1 MIMNE
6 KLKKI
11 SSKLSNRYKDSKS
24 LTSIYHKFLSDVQNN
39 QEYFSR
45 YDTRDY
51 VKMVIYIYSLMETG
65 GFEWGD
71 GMIKN
76 SWVGNYFEFG
86 EGDYAE
92 DECDNC
98 NGNGSIDCDVC
109 DGNGELECSTCS
121 GSGQVTCPAC
131 DGDAEDEEGDECS
144 ECRGNGEVDCDDCD
158 GGGRETCNNCGG
170 DSSETCS
177 ECNGNGVVESDELNY
192 YNTTFI
198 TWDKYLINR
207 LRNSMELNNPTGI
220 NDFTRY
226 IEEEKMFTLSI
237 EQDRGEFKTEVSPD
251 KVYCFTLNPLSETD
265 LFIRKNPEGLTTMD
279 KPHDYMY

>member
-11 SSKLSNRYKDSKS
+11 SSKLSSRYKNNKS

-45 YDTRDY
+45 YNTRDY
-51 VKMVIYIYSLMETG
+51 VKMVMYIYSLLETG

-76 SWVGNYFEFG
+76 SWVGNYFEFA

-92 DECDNC
+92 DECNNC
-98 NGNGSIDCDVC
+98 NGNGSVDCDVC

-177 ECNGNGVVESDELNY
+177 ECNGNGEVESDELNY
-192 YNTTFI
+192 HNTTFI
-198 TWDKYLINR
+198 TWDKNLINK
-207 LRNSMELNNPTGI
+207 LRNSMELNNPTGVE
-220 NDFTRY
+220 DFTLFVD
-226 IEEEKMFTLSI
+226 EEKMFMLSI
-237 EQDRGEFKTEVSPD
+237 ELDRGEFKTEVSPD
-251 KVYCFTLNPLSETD
+251 KIYCFTLNPLSETY
-265 LFIRKNPEGLTTMD
+265 LFIRKNPEGLTTTD